1 MQYPAFYDDIPRLT
15 VYDPLA
21 GFLGSTL
28 GGIIDYSYVDVVKLT
43 GHSCPTVASAYWMTY
58 LAIRCLYG
66 SELPCR
72 GGLRVEFSEPRTEG
86 VTGVMANVVQM
97 LTGAAG
103 DDGFKGLSGIF
114 FRNGL
119 MNFGVGGTRKIRYQ
133 LRDNLRHVDVS
144 VDMSRIPISRD
155 LKSLMQKCLHSEA
168 NPSELALFG
177 DLWQER
183 VKNLILE
190 YGEDRDVFRIIVGR

>member
-1 MQYPAFYDDIPRLT
+1 MQYPAFFDDIPRLT

-114 FRNGL
+114 YRNGL
-119 MNFGVGGTRKIRYQ
+119 MNFEVGGTRKIRFQ

-144 VDMSRIPISRD
+144 EV
-155 LKSLMQKCLHSEA
+155 
-168 NPSELALFG
+168 
-177 DLWQER
+177 
-183 VKNLILE
+183 
-190 YGEDRDVFRIIVGR
+190 VGFV

>member
-28 GGIIDYSYVDVVKLT
+28 GGVIDYNYVDVVKLT

-72 GGLRVEFSEPRTEG
+72 EGFELSSVSQELKVLQGLWPTS
-86 VTGVMANVVQM
+86 
-97 LTGAAG
+97 
-103 DDGFKGLSGIF
+103 FK
-114 FRNGL
+114 
-119 MNFGVGGTRKIRYQ
+119 
-133 LRDNLRHVDVS
+133 
-144 VDMSRIPISRD
+144 
-155 LKSLMQKCLHSEA
+155 C
-168 NPSELALFG
+168 
-177 DLWQER
+177 
-183 VKNLILE
+183 
-190 YGEDRDVFRIIVGR
+190 